1 MTTLKFPP
9 LKSVQ
14 PKKFP
19 QNFIYAPKANCVKKS
34 VDSFITVPKEVT
46 SSKMGEAKFES
57 LKNFVKGLF
66 CKK

>member
-9 LKSVQ
+9 IKATQ
-14 PKKFP
+14 PKFP
-19 QNFIYAPKANCVKKS
+19 QNFIYAPKANCVEKS